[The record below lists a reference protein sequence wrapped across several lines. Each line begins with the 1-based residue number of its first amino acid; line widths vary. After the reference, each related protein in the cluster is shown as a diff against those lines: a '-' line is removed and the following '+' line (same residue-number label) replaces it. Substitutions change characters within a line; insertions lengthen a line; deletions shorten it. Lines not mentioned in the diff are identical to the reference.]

1 MVEQRGPRRAGMRE
15 VARAAGVS
23 VSTVANVLSRP
34 AIVAVET
41 RLRVEQAIARVGY
54 VRNGPARVLKG
65 IPSTIVGS
73 VILDLANPFYAE
85 VNRGIED
92 RLVEAGCLVLACS
105 TDMRAARER
114 QLLNCWRSRRCA
126 ASSWPRSTRI

>member
-41 RLRVEQAIARVGY
+41 RLRVGQAIARVGS

-73 VILDLANPFYAE
+73 VILDLANP
-85 VNRGIED
+85 
-92 RLVEAGCLVLACS
+92 S
-105 TDMRAARER
+105 TPRSIGASRIG
-114 QLLNCWRSRRCA
+114 WSRRGVLYWHAAPTCA
-126 ASSWPRSTRI
+126 LLGRGSC